1 MERKKRRNKRIFKI
15 VIFLLSLLLIISI
28 TANIIVSFQTTQLNS
43 EIKNL
48 SSEYHKKENNLNKIK
63 NEINVYEKN
72 IDEIINIDKNLSNIK
87 EDYFENIKLLEDN
100 ILAGKSDKKIVYLT
114 FDDGPYYLTYKVLDI
129 LKENNIKATFFLIGM
144 NKEKCYDNK
153 RENCYNV
160 LSKIA
165 EEGHTLAN
173 HTYSHAIFY
182 GLYSSTSNFINNVV
196 RQEELIKNYTG
207 ITTNIVRF
215 PGGSVTAGRLK
226 DEIIKELRNRNYGW
240 IDWTAEVGD
249 GGDLKSKEQAW
260 QNFIN
265 TINSNIEV
273 LLLHDYS
280 NYTVDLLPDMI
291 NYLKENNYLILPL
304 SIKSNM
310 VNK

>member
-1 MERKKRRNKRIFKI
+1 MEREKRGNKRISKI
-15 VIFLLSLLLIISI
+15 IIFLLGTLFIISI
-28 TANIIVSFQTTQLNS
+28 VINTILFLKTTQLNIENKTS
-43 EIKNL
+43 SSKYNEEQKNL
-48 SSEYHKKENNLNKIK
+48 NNLKKEITT
-63 NEINVYEKN
+63 YEKD
-72 IDEIINIDKNLSNIK
+72 IDEIVNIDLNLTNLK

-114 FDDGPYYLTYKVLDI
+114 FDDGPYYLTYRVLDI
-129 LKENNIKATFFLIGM
+129 LKENNVKATFFLIGM

-165 EEGHTLAN
+165 EGGHTLAN

-182 GLYSSTSNFINNVV
+182 GLYSSTSNFINNVEK
-196 RQEELIKNYTG
+196 QEELIKNYTG
-207 ITTNIVRF
+207 VTTNIVRF
-215 PGGSVTAGRLK
+215 PGGSVTAKGLK
-226 DEIIKELRNRNYGW
+226 DEIIKELQNRNYGW
-240 IDWTAEVGD
+240 VDWTALDGD
-249 GGDLKSKEQAW
+249 GGNLESKEQAW

-265 TINSNIEV
+265 SIDSNIEV
-273 LLLHDYS
+273 VLLHDYN
-280 NYTVDLLPDMI
+280 NYTVELLPDMI
-291 NYLKENNYLILPL
+291 KYLKENNYLILPL